1 MGEFAGRHRRWALLL
16 GGLALGV
23 AVMLGLGGSGT
34 PLVADDAKP
43 AAKAPPAESKPKF
56 KPEDVQ
62 IGPPPELEALRKAV
76 ENAGKKGENVE
87 EIRKHLEALEKA
99 LTGRAWVRPQAQPEI
114 VRPGQPAPQADR
126 QPRNLI
132 MPRFPELFQPM
143 PIFPGFDGEAFRKA
157 QELME
162 KALENFQANPEDPE
176 ALRKLLQEQQ
186 KIIRQAMGGIGGRLG
201 GIGAWPFPGLGAPVP
216 GEGRLGVRLDQVPA
230 ALADQLELPAGR
242 GLLVVEVVPGSAAD
256 KAGVKPSDIIV
267 EFAGQIVTDDAQEM
281 VRRVNEAKSGEKIEL
296 TVLRKGKKV
305 IMQVELPERKKL
317 AERRADFVPGFP
329 GIFGG
334 IGGGGI
340 GGFGGIAGPG
350 SSIRFSVVNGQF
362 DLQSDDGQT
371 SYAIKGHLDE
381 GRAVPTEIAITED
394 GNTTTYES
402 LEKVPNNHREKVERL
417 LNNISVG
424 GRKKPQNID

>member
-1 MGEFAGRHRRWALLL
+1 MGEFAGRHRRWALFV

-23 AVMLGLGGSGT
+23 AVMLGLGGSVT

-43 AAKAPPAESKPKF
+43 AEKAPPAESKPKF

-62 IGPPPELEALRKAV
+62 IGAPPELEALRKAV

-114 VRPGQPAPQADR
+114 VRPGQPAQQAER
-126 QPRNLI
+126 RPRNFV

-143 PIFPGFDGEAFRKA
+143 PNFPAFDGEAFRKA

-176 ALRKLLQEQQ
+176 ALQKLLQEQQ
-186 KIIRQAMGGIGGRLG
+186 KMIRQAMGGIGGRLG
-201 GIGAWPFPGLGAPVP
+201 GIGAWPFPGLGIPVR
-216 GEGRLGVRLDQVPA
+216 GEGRLGVHLDQVPA

-242 GLLVVEVVPGSAAD
+242 GLLVVEVVPGSAAE

-267 EFAGQIVTDDAQEM
+267 EFAGQVVTDDAQEL

-305 IMQVELPERKKL
+305 MMQVELPERKKP

-334 IGGGGI
+334 IGGA
-340 GGFGGIAGPG
+340 GFGGFAPG

-371 SYAIKGHLDE
+371 SYAIKGHLDA

-402 LEKVPNNHREKVERL
+402 LDKVPNDHREKVERL
-417 LNNISVG
+417 LSNISVG